1 MNHLLRPRIWAFF
14 LVSSGVP
21 STSSGQ
27 APPATYRSGTPRN
40 QHPAVARWY
49 THLRGLATAIHKISG
64 LEIANKVVMGGR
76 GRGMNTII

>member
-1 MNHLLRPRIWAFF
+1 MAVLPGVLGCSFDRLRTGSSCD
-14 LVSSGVP
+14 VSFRYG
-21 STSSGQ
+21 
-27 APPATYRSGTPRN
+27 N
-40 QHPAVARWY
+40 QHPAVARWP